1 MTYGADQHSQCQRQ
15 GGVRPRPP
23 KVLRHGSRPDH
34 LHTPAVTSLAATVSD
49 EHPALLLLVAFPSRA
64 LTLPLLTP
72 LGPELPSPSR
82 LVNADGPPAGGKIM
96 PTIRVISRQLDRR
109 ANPGC
114 GDRQPRT

>member
-1 MTYGADQHSQCQRQ
+1 
-15 GGVRPRPP
+15 
-23 KVLRHGSRPDH
+23 
-34 LHTPAVTSLAATVSD
+34 
-49 EHPALLLLVAFPSRA
+49 
-64 LTLPLLTP
+64 LLTP